1 VGFTRILVA
10 LDGSADAA
18 GGGALALA
26 LARAHGAQ
34 VFACHACDVAIHAT
48 RFREMEPGLPADYQ
62 GREALK
68 RLREAHAPL
77 MGEGFHALAK
87 GYIESYLA
95 EARRC
100 GITAEGRVAEGRN
113 YAVLLNLARELQ
125 ADLAVLGAHGLGAA
139 GDGRLGSTAG
149 RVLRAAAG
157 DVLIARAAAGAGPVL
172 VGVDGSPEALAAVDS
187 AASIA
192 QALGCPLQVA
202 AAYDPDLHK
211 AVFGAMARSLSPE
224 RQAQV
229 GLSKQEALHKTF
241 IDDGLAKLYQGFLD
255 QAAGRAA
262 ALGMRPTASLLRG
275 KAYRV
280 LVDHAGAIGARLMVV
295 GRFGHHRG
303 TADIGSN
310 AEAAAHLAPCSV
322 LVTAP
327 AADPARPAEGAE
339 MAWDAEALAR
349 LERIPAFARPMAKQ
363 GIEQHVR
370 ARGGHRVTLEDVR
383 EVGSRMGMSSQD
395 GSRNV

>member
-1 VGFTRILVA
+1 VAFARILVA
-10 LDGSADAA
+10 LDGSADASA
-18 GGGALALA
+18 GAALALA
-26 LARAHGAQ
+26 LARAHRAQ
-34 VFACHACDVAIHAT
+34 VFACHACDVAIHAA
-48 RFREMEPGLPADYQ
+48 RFREMEPGLPTDYQ
-62 GREALK
+62 QNETMR
-68 RLREAHAPL
+68 RLREAHGPL
-77 MGEGFHALAK
+77 MGEGFQSLAK
-87 GYIESYLA
+87 GYLDGYLA
-95 EARRC
+95 EARRR
-100 GITAEGRVAEGRN
+100 GIAADGRVAEGRN
-113 YAVLLNLARELQ
+113 YAVLLGLARELR
-125 ADLAVLGAHGLGAA
+125 ADLAVLGAHGLGAV

-149 RVLRAAAG
+149 RVLRGAAA
-157 DVLIARAAAGAGPVL
+157 DVLIARAPNGAGPVL
-172 VGVDGSPEALAAVDS
+172 AGVDGSPEALAAVDR

-229 GLSKQEALHKTF
+229 GLSRQEALHKTF

-255 QAAGRAA
+255 QAAARAA
-262 ALGMRPTASLLRG
+262 ALGARPTALLLRG

-280 LVDHAGAIGARLMVV
+280 LTDHAGAIGARLMVV

-327 AADPARPAEGAE
+327 AADSAQPVEGSE
-339 MAWDAEALAR
+339 LAWDAEALAR

-370 ARGGHRVTLEDVR
+370 ARGGQRVTLEDVR
-383 EVGSRMGMSSQD
+383 EVGSRMGMSGQEA
-395 GSRNV
+395 SRNV